1 MLSSEKLQI
10 LLTQSEGELPVIFS
24 SDSEDAICPEELGV
38 NTLKLIENLPEI
50 QMFHL
55 TNRIRTNAELSS
67 FIQNMIHLTDRK
79 TSKPY
84 PHVSV
89 VYANNEEET
98 AALLEDYI
106 HQGYEYEITAVR
118 DIKRLVIILDERY
131 YYDQNRYLRS
141 KYLNKEGRS
150 DVRNLF
156 HQLNQAKE
164 ELSII
169 VRENT
174 YVYET
179 LLTLLQPDTVR

>member
-1 MLSSEKLQI
+1 
-10 LLTQSEGELPVIFS
+10 
-24 SDSEDAICPEELGV
+24 
-38 NTLKLIENLPEI
+38 
-50 QMFHL
+50 
-55 TNRIRTNAELSS
+55 
-67 FIQNMIHLTDRK
+67 MIHLTDRK

-106 HQGYEYEITAVR
+106 HQGYEYEITAER

-156 HQLNQAKE
+156 HRLNQAKE

>member
-1 MLSSEKLQI
+1 
-10 LLTQSEGELPVIFS
+10 
-24 SDSEDAICPEELGV
+24 
-38 NTLKLIENLPEI
+38 
-50 QMFHL
+50 MFHL